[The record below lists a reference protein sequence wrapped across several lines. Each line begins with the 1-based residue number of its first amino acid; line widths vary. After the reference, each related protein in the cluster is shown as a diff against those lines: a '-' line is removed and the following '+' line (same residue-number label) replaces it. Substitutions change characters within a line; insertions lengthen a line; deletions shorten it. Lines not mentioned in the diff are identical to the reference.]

1 MATRLF
7 AALAVTAG
15 LAATTAVM
23 APTAQ
28 AAAPS
33 DCPSQYLCAYWLP
46 NYTNAS
52 GHGVQKVKENNPDTT
67 MWANFYYI
75 QDGSL
80 YNHGASCNATVF
92 TEKNY
97 HGNPYNLNRGT
108 GWANVGSNLPHI
120 ESNEWC
126 LY

>member
-1 MATRLF
+1 MAKRLF
-7 AALAVTAG
+7 AALAVVGG

-33 DCPSQYLCAYWLP
+33 DCPSTALCAYWLP
-46 NYTNAS
+46 NYAS
-52 GHGVQKVKENNPDTT
+52 TSAHKVQKVYEDNDDLTT
-67 MWANFYYI
+67 YANFYNS
-75 QDGSL
+75 QGGSL
-80 YNHGASCNATVF
+80 YNHGGSCNVTVF
-92 TEKNY
+92 TAKSG

-108 GWANVGSNLPHI
+108 GWANIGSNLPHI
-120 ESNEWC
+120 ESNRWC